1 MPGIREE
8 LQGGQ
13 EGSGE
18 VSVVSEGESG
28 EKREQRGDRGR
39 SCGALWATVRT
50 FGFTQSD
57 MEPQGGF

>member
-1 MPGIREE
+1 MPGFCEE

-18 VSVVSEGESG
+18 VSVVSEVSKGESG

-50 FGFTQSD
+50 FGFT
-57 MEPQGGF
+57 